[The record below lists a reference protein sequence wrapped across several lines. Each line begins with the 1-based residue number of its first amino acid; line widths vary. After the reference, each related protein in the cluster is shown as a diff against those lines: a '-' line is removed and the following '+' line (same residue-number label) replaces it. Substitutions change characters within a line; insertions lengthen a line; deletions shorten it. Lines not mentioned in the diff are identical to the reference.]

1 MVSEETNI
9 LEKKIIDKLKGKFN
23 GKRFKHIMGVV
34 EVSEKLAIM
43 EGVLPEKARLAALL
57 HDYAKDLNY
66 EELLEVIEKSD
77 WSIDEEEVEIPELL
91 HAPAAAFLA
100 REDFGITDQE
110 ILEAIRYH
118 TIGNPG
124 MCLLA
129 EIIYVA
135 DYIEPHRDF
144 PGVESV
150 REQSRRGL
158 GPAIITICNN
168 IIKYNI
174 DRGRLI
180 HPNTLALRNTYLRR
194 QF

>member
-1 MVSEETNI
+1 MIEE
-9 LEKKIIDKLKGKFN
+9 EKIITTLKNKFDR
-23 GKRFKHIMGVV
+23 KRYNHIMGVV
-34 EVSEKLAIM
+34 GVSEKMAIQ

-57 HDYAKDLNY
+57 HDYAKDLSY
-66 EELLEVIEKSD
+66 EDLLEVIKRGT
-77 WSIDEEEVEIPELL
+77 WNVDEEEIELPQLL
-91 HAPAAAFLA
+91 HAPAAACLA
-100 REDFGITDQE
+100 AEEFGIDDEE

-144 PGVESV
+144 PGISSV
-150 REQSRRGL
+150 REQSRRGIE
-158 GPAIITICNN
+158 PAIIAICNN
-168 IIKYNI
+168 TIKYNI
-174 DRGRLI
+174 DRGQII

-194 QF
+194 QLK